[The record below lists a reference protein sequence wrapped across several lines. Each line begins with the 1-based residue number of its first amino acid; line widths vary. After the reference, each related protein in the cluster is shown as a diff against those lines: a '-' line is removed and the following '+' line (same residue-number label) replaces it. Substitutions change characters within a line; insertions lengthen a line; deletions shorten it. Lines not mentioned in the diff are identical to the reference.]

1 MKVSELMTFNLVIV
15 MILDIEHQLM
25 SYLELWMVDFLSSLV
40 VYLIDDGNNKGL
52 DIEGDIIG
60 FWFP

>member
-1 MKVSELMTFNLVIV
+1 
-15 MILDIEHQLM
+15 
-25 SYLELWMVDFLSSLV
+25 MVDFLSSLV